1 MTRNEIESGPEGRQE
16 RRLICRGLAASP
28 GAGTGR
34 VVLVTGPADGDKIA
48 RGDILVARS
57 ITPDMVSALRKAGA
71 VVTDEGGRTCH
82 AAILSRELGVPC
94 IVGART
100 ATELLKEGQTVLVDA
115 SRGAV
120 YEASPEDVPP
130 QKIPFAP
137 PKDLPSEKASAPAA
151 SPFPSVVT
159 ATKIFLN
166 LEGPASVERWAALPS
181 DGVGLLRTEFIFSGR
196 IGVHPMHL
204 VRTNQG
210 GLFIDKLAEGL
221 AAVARAFEP
230 RPVLMRFSDFRTDDF
245 RRLQGERDGAGG
257 KQPHDRVE
265 RGLPVCLPE
274 YEEGFR
280 LECRAVRKVREDF
293 GRTNLSVIIPFV
305 RTLGE
310 MEAVRRIMASEGLVS
325 GPSFKIWLMAEVP
338 SVVLQADQFA
348 ALADGITIGSNDL
361 TQLILGVDRDSA
373 LLGPWGIST
382 NATPPSLR
390 PSPADPGGEKRA
402 SLFHLRRRPLGL
414 PRFRRTPRPGRGG
427 QHQRQR
433 RHPLSQGDR
442 RLGGAEDHPRRNAQ
456 GVAPSAWRY
465 PAKGRPGFIPASP
478 SSSSLPLSS

>member
-1 MTRNEIESGPEGRQE
+1 MTRNGTENGPEGRQE
-16 RRLICRGLAASP
+16 RRLLCRGLAASP
-28 GAGTGR
+28 GAGSGR
-34 VVLVTGPADGDKIA
+34 VVLVTGPADVEKMV
-48 RGDILVARS
+48 RGDILVARN
-57 ITPDMVSALRKAGA
+57 ITSDMVSALRKAAA

-94 IVGART
+94 IVGARN
-100 ATELLKEGQTVLVDA
+100 ATSLLTEGQTVVVDA
-115 SRGAV
+115 TRGAV
-120 YEASPEDVPP
+120 YSASPEEAAP
-130 QKIPFAP
+130 QTIPFDQEENLPPEAAP
-137 PKDLPSEKASAPAA
+137 GKESPVPSI
-151 SPFPSVVT
+151 VT
-159 ATKIFLN
+159 ATKILLN
-166 LEGPASVERWAALPS
+166 LEGPASAERWAALPS

-221 AAVARAFEP
+221 AAVARAFAP

-245 RRLQGERDGAGG
+245 LRLQGGRETEPDENNPMIGWRGAS
-257 KQPHDRVE
+257 RYVS
-265 RGLPVCLPE
+265 PE

-310 MEAVRRIMASEGLVS
+310 MEAVRKILASEGLVS

-348 ALADGITIGSNDL
+348 ALADGISIGSNDL

-373 LLGPWGIST
+373 LLGSMGYF
-382 NATPPSLR
+382 
-390 PSPADPGGEKRA
+390 DE
-402 SLFHLRRRPLGL
+402 
-414 PRFRRTPRPGRGG
+414 
-427 QHQRQR
+427 
-433 RHPLSQGDR
+433 RHPAVLEAISLLVRAAKKRGIPCSICGEGPSVYPNFAEHLVREGVDSISVNADTLSYIRGIVAS
-442 RLGGAEDHPRRNAQ
+442 AEQKIILDGMR
-456 GVAPSAWRY
+456 
-465 PAKGRPGFIPASP
+465 KK
-478 SSSSLPLSS
+478 

>member
-1 MTRNEIESGPEGRQE
+1 MTRNETENGPEGRQE

-28 GAGTGR
+28 GAGTGK
-34 VVLVTGPADGDKIA
+34 VVLVAGPSDGDKIA

-94 IVGART
+94 IVGARI
-100 ATELLKEGQTVLVDA
+100 ATELLKEGQIVLVDA

-120 YEASPEDVPP
+120 YEASSEDAAP
-130 QKIPFAP
+130 QTIPFAP
-137 PKDLPSEKASAPAA
+137 PEDLPSEKMPASMAPTSSAI
-151 SPFPSVVT
+151 VT
-159 ATKIFLN
+159 ATKILLN

-221 AAVARAFEP
+221 AAVARSFEP

-245 RRLQGERDGAGG
+245 RRLQGGSETEPEESNPMIGWRGAS
-257 KQPHDRVE
+257 RYVS
-265 RGLPVCLPE
+265 PE

-310 MEAVRRIMASEGLVS
+310 MEAVRKIMASEGLVS

-361 TQLILGVDRDSA
+361 TQLILGIDRDSA
-373 LLGPWGIST
+373 LLGSMGYF
-382 NATPPSLR
+382 
-390 PSPADPGGEKRA
+390 DE
-402 SLFHLRRRPLGL
+402 
-414 PRFRRTPRPGRGG
+414 
-427 QHQRQR
+427 
-433 RHPLSQGDR
+433 RHPAVLEAISLLIRAAKKRGIPCSICGEGPSVYPDF
-442 RLGGAEDHPRRNAQ
+442 AEHLVREGVDSISVNADTLTYLR
-456 GVAPSAWRY
+456 GIVASAEQKIILDGMR
-465 PAKGRPGFIPASP
+465 KG
-478 SSSSLPLSS
+478 

>member
-28 GAGTGR
+28 GAGTGK
-34 VVLVTGPADGDKIA
+34 VVLVVGPADGDKIA

-100 ATELLKEGQTVLVDA
+100 ATELLKEGQIVLVDA

-120 YEASPEDVPP
+120 YEASPEDIAP
-130 QKIPFAP
+130 QAIPFAP
-137 PKDLPSEKASAPAA
+137 PEDLPSQKMPVATAS
-151 SPFPSVVT
+151 SSSVVT
-159 ATKIFLN
+159 GTKILLN
-166 LEGPASVERWAALPS
+166 LEGPASAERWAALPS

-221 AAVARAFEP
+221 AAVARSFEP

-245 RRLQGERDGAGG
+245 RRLKGGSETEPEESNPMIGWRGAS
-257 KQPHDRVE
+257 RYVS
-265 RGLPVCLPE
+265 PE

-310 MEAVRRIMASEGLVS
+310 MEAVRKIMASEGLVS

-338 SVVLQADQFA
+338 SVVLQADEFA

-373 LLGPWGIST
+373 LLGAMGYF
-382 NATPPSLR
+382 
-390 PSPADPGGEKRA
+390 DE
-402 SLFHLRRRPLGL
+402 
-414 PRFRRTPRPGRGG
+414 
-427 QHQRQR
+427 
-433 RHPLSQGDR
+433 RHPAVLEAISLLVRAAKKQGIPCSICGEGPSVFPDFAEHLVREGVDSISVNADTLSYIRGIVAS
-442 RLGGAEDHPRRNAQ
+442 AEQKIILDGMRKR
-456 GVAPSAWRY
+456 
-465 PAKGRPGFIPASP
+465 
-478 SSSSLPLSS
+478 